1 MGKIYTIKQNGLFSR
16 VYNKGVNIVGK
27 NIAVYALKCKS
38 GARTKIGITIN
49 RKLGGAVERNRA
61 KRLIREAYRTL
72 SLSNPELFANAYLFV
87 FVARARCLNKKT
99 KMQYVRRDME
109 YAMRKLCE
117 KQ

>member
-16 VYNKGVNIVGK
+16 VYGKGVNIVGK

-72 SLSNPELFANAYLFV
+72 SLSQPELFVNPYLFV
-87 FVARARCLNKKT
+87 FVARTRCLSKKT
-99 KMQYVRRDME
+99 KMYHVRRDME
-109 YAMRKLCE
+109 AAMKKLSE